1 MLFFYLEF
9 YKVSIFFLISFL
21 LACIILFLSYQV
33 SVYNPDVEKLSTYE
47 CGFDPY
53 GDARNN
59 FDVRFYLVGLL
70 FLIFDLE
77 TIFFLPWSVSLSFLS
92 NNAFWGMLD
101 FIFELIVGFIYV
113 WRIGVLDW
121 E

>member
-1 MLFFYLEF
+1 MVFFQQEL
-9 YKVSIFFLISFL
+9 YKLGIFFFCSFI
-21 LACIILFLSYQV
+21 LALIILFASYRV
-33 SVYNPDVEKLSTYE
+33 SAYNPDVEKLSTYE

-77 TIFFLPWSVSLSFLS
+77 TVFFLPWSISLSFLTL
-92 NNAFWGMLD
+92 NAFWGMFD
-101 FIFELIVGFIYV
+101 FIVELVVGFIYV

>member
-1 MLFFYLEF
+1 MTEYIGVGIYLR
-9 YKVSIFFLISFL
+9 
-21 LACIILFLSYQV
+21 
-33 SVYNPDVEKLSTYE
+33 LSTIRPARIRLLSWTVAPRRLDIEKATAYE

-77 TIFFLPWSVSLSFLS
+77 TIFSFKKIEVRPSSYFEKVLKTSTLSCT
-92 NNAFWGMLD
+92 
-101 FIFELIVGFIYV
+101 V
-113 WRIGVLDW
+113 
-121 E
+121 

>member
-1 MLFFYLEF
+1 M
-9 YKVSIFFLISFL
+9 IFFQQELYKLGVFFLCSLI
-21 LACIILFLSYQV
+21 LALIILFASYRV
-33 SVYNPDVEKLSTYE
+33 SSYNPDVEKLSTYE

-77 TIFFLPWSVSLSFLS
+77 TVFFLPWSISLSFLTL
-92 NNAFWGMLD
+92 NAFWGMLD
-101 FIFELIVGFIYV
+101 FIVELIVGFIYV